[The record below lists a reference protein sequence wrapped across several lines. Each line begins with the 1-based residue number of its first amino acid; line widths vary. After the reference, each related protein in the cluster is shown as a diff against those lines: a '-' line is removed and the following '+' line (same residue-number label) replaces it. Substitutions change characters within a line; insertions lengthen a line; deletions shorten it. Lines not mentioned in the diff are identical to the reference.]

1 MKLNKEITEELWQ
14 VLAFLS
20 ATKNKDFLLRQPSID
35 SAKVE
40 ANEQREEDGA
50 ILGDILRGEDAWVLP
65 HMCALCTARWG
76 FFCQLRFRSFTVAD
90 RCASPFVRTTV
101 AEPTLRFAAALCVT
115 AFLQATTAAGRPRDD
130 WLACELTVRT
140 TTERHPAADESAV
153 QATRSTTFNRLMLR
167 WPKLMWIGGGFS
179 FTGKRVE
186 GDQMI
191 GARVLR
197 KRLKWKRSGLRSAC
211 VRALLRA
218 CAW

>member
-1 MKLNKEITEELWQ
+1 MSKERRMVPYLETFFEG
-14 VLAFLS
+14 
-20 ATKNKDFLLRQPSID
+20 KM
-35 SAKVE
+35 
-40 ANEQREEDGA
+40 
-50 ILGDILRGEDAWVLP
+50 RGCCLTCVHYALP
-65 HMCALCTARWG
+65 GRD
-76 FFCQLRFRSFTVAD
+76 FFCQQRFRSFTIAD

-167 WPKLMWIGGGFS
+167 WPKLMWIGGGFR

-191 GARVLR
+191 GAGMLR

-211 VRALLRA
+211 VRALLCA
-218 CAW
+218 CVWQKRIRTMFCVLVSLVLY